1 LDDKEIFPY
10 QRAIIL
16 GSTGF
21 LGKTI
26 ERLLRKESIAVRGYG
41 SAELDLRKAEMF
53 EKLDHD
59 ADKDAVL
66 VFASALTPRKGVT
79 LDNLNDNILMCG
91 NVARYLEQHPVG
103 LCVYISSDAV
113 YPFSS
118 NPISEES
125 HVEPASLYALGKYS
139 GERMLQHVA
148 GVNAMSLLILRPTAL
163 YGAGDTGKSYGPN
176 QFIHSLME
184 SQSVRLFGGGDEQR
198 DHLYV
203 EDAARLIH
211 LLIGAKATGTFNLAT
226 GRSCSFADIVKL
238 LRAIVPVPFEIVSA
252 PRRTPITHRHFD
264 MSQLF
269 LRLPEFRFTT
279 VEEGLRALYRERA
292 AQQR

>member
-1 LDDKEIFPY
+1 MDDKEIFPY
-10 QRAIIL
+10 QRVVIL

-21 LGKTI
+21 LGKAI
-26 ERLLRKESIAVRGYG
+26 ERVLRKEGIPVHGYG
-41 SAELDLRKAEMF
+41 SAELDLRKAEMLG
-53 EKLDHD
+53 KLAKE
-59 ADKDAVL
+59 ADKNSAL

-79 LDNLNDNILMCG
+79 LENLNDNILMCV
-91 NVARYLEQHPVG
+91 NVARYLEHHPVG

-113 YPFSS
+113 YPFSI
-118 NPISEES
+118 NPVSEES

-148 GVNAMSLLILRPTAL
+148 AMNAMPLLILRLTAL

-184 SQSVRLFGGGDEQR
+184 SQTVRLFGGGEEQR

-203 EDAARLIH
+203 EDAARLIR
-211 LLIGAKATGTFNLAT
+211 LLIGANATGTFNLAT
-226 GRSCSFADIVKL
+226 GQSCSFADIVKL
-238 LRAIVPVPFEIVSA
+238 LREIVPVPFEIVSS
-252 PRRTPITHRHFD
+252 PRRAPITHRHFD
-264 MSQLF
+264 TTRLF
-269 LRLPEFRFTT
+269 LHLPEFRFTT
-279 VEEGLRALYRERA
+279 VEEGLRAYFRERA